1 MGTIS
6 GIGFA
11 ANGTIDLVNV
21 PAGVTDFSVPADFGG
36 VSAESLSNLNAYSV
50 TVNGKRSSRW
60 DVTVAADGIRALSR
74 GTCIIIY

>member
-6 GIGFA
+6 GIDFA

>member
-6 GIGFA
+6 GIDFA

-50 TVNGKRSSRW
+50 TVNGKRSSYW
-60 DVTVAADGIRALSR
+60 GVEASADGIRASLR
-74 GTCIIIY
+74 GTCILIR